1 MVLFGII
8 VRNALVE
15 KDLGTR
21 LTPQKNMSK
30 VLGKVT
36 RMEKNL
42 TLPLQDD
49 QTLLLHRWWLILLVF
64 QNHRQLTKMEV
75 YFLSKAG
82 SICYASSQPL
92 P

>member
-49 QTLLLHRWWLILLVF
+49 QTLLLHRQVDDTNGLFFV
-64 QNHRQLTKMEV
+64 
-75 YFLSKAG
+75 
-82 SICYASSQPL
+82 
-92 P
+92 